1 MAVIQ
6 GIFATA
12 HDFVGSLAL
21 LLLAAQVYLTARGDD
36 EETVGHFVRPNI
48 SYFLR
53 LDFYLP
59 TQAHDAVCATQALTI
74 LSEGLNSAS
83 TSLVAFSIFLV
94 WFSSGIQVHLMYARP
109 GLGSDDV
116 PYQPATAD
124 ASIIFSV

>member
-1 MAVIQ
+1 MGAIFLSCARARDDTWHWMAVIQ

-59 TQAHDAVCATQALTI
+59 T
-74 LSEGLNSAS
+74 
-83 TSLVAFSIFLV
+83 
-94 WFSSGIQVHLMYARP
+94 
-109 GLGSDDV
+109 
-116 PYQPATAD
+116 
-124 ASIIFSV
+124 